1 MNRRWWAVGT
11 ICMASPVLIG
21 LSGCAGH
28 GAESAAA
35 AKVEAKP
42 VPVTVTP
49 LVQRRV
55 ERTVDA
61 VGTLRGWEDVNVGTK
76 KPGRVLR
83 ILHDMGDRV
92 RPGEKLVELDPT
104 DARLT
109 LAQAQ
114 SRYLAELTRLGIS
127 QKQAED
133 ALARFGVTEELLLGA
148 ETTKIIE
155 QTPSIQQM
163 SVAVEKAQTN
173 LTRQRNLNARG
184 AGTLEDLQ
192 NTENDH
198 RAAIASRDAA
208 IASARNVVATA
219 IASKIAID
227 AAKQALADLTIVV
240 PEPTNL
246 PDFVDRSKLE
256 YAIARRSA
264 SEGQMLKEGE
274 GVMQLVVETPLRLW
288 TTVPERYSGE
298 VQLEQPVRV
307 SVASYPD
314 RTFEGKVA
322 RINPQVDPVSR
333 TFQVE
338 TVVPNAEGL
347 LRPGGFAKAEVIT
360 RSSAEAK
367 VVPVE
372 SVMRYAG
379 VTKVFVIEE
388 GEARAINVE
397 TGLEGAGWVEVRGD
411 LPEAASIVTTG
422 QSQLADG
429 TAVVVRT
436 PSEAQPAP
444 APAAPAAKPASPA
457 AD

>member
-1 MNRRWWAVGT
+1 MSWRWWAIGT
-11 ICMASPVLIG
+11 ICVGLPVLIG

-28 GAESAAA
+28 ESEAAA
-35 AKVEAKP
+35 TAAVEAKP

-83 ILHDMGDRV
+83 VLHDMGDRV
-92 RPGEKLVELDPT
+92 RPGAKLVELDPT
-104 DARLT
+104 DAQLT

-114 SRYLAELTRLGIS
+114 SRYLAELTRLGITR
-127 QKQAED
+127 KQAED
-133 ALARFGVTEELLLGA
+133 ALARFGITEDLLLGA
-148 ETTKIIE
+148 ETTRIIE
-155 QTPSIQQM
+155 QTPAIQQT
-163 SVAVEKAQTN
+163 SVAVEKAQVN

-192 NTENDH
+192 NYENDH
-198 RAAIASRDAA
+198 RAALAARDAA
-208 IASARNVVATA
+208 IATARNIVATA

-227 AAKQALADLTIVV
+227 AAKQSLSDLTIVA

-256 YAIARRSA
+256 YAITRRSA

-274 GVMQLVVETPLRLW
+274 GVMQLVIETPLRLW

-298 VQLEQPVRV
+298 VQLGQPVRV
-307 SVASYPD
+307 SVASYPG
-314 RTFEGKVA
+314 RTFDGKVA

-347 LRPGGFAKAEVIT
+347 LRPGGFAKADVVT

-379 VTKVFVIEE
+379 VTKVFVIEQ
-388 GEARAINVE
+388 GKARAINVE
-397 TGLEGAGWVEVRGD
+397 TGLEGAGWVEVTGE
-411 LPEAASIVTTG
+411 LPEGASIVTTG

-436 PSEAQPAP
+436 PSETKPGSAP
-444 APAAPAAKPASPA
+444 APAKSAAPAHAG
-457 AD
+457 